1 MFAVLWLGQFAA
13 TAGLTVVVPL
23 LPFYLADLGTPSGD
37 IALWTG
43 ISLAA
48 PAVTQMLTGP
58 LWGAV
63 GDRYGRKAMVVR
75 AHAGLA
81 ISLVLMAMA
90 TTPAAFVAFRLLQG
104 ACGGVVSA
112 TAAFAGTLA
121 TGHRRGRALGGLFG
135 ATAAGALLGPLAG
148 GVLAGTWGFG
158 PIFVTVAALLVCSS
172 VAAAWLLIEPE
183 PTPEPTPESDPERE
197 SGAGY
202 TATGSQ
208 GGASLRPAPLR
219 AAPLREAA
227 GILVGRADT
236 RNVLLAGLAGQAAIY
251 ALVVVFAPQVQRI
264 TGSMA
269 DAAVWVG
276 MLQATTWAASWA
288 GGPWWGRYND
298 RASAQRGF
306 AIAAACCAIA
316 TALQVVV
323 TSVELLIP
331 LRLVQGFCFAAFLQ
345 SVLHVASGRVRQ
357 RLSGTAFGFSTGV
370 LDLGQVVGPLFG
382 AAIAVTLPP
391 VGAFGVIGVV
401 LGIAALLAVRSAVQ
415 QGGHDPTPVAPE
427 PRSAHV

>member
-1 MFAVLWLGQFAA
+1 MTEQRQTFAVLWLGQFAA

-23 LPFYLADLGTPSGD
+23 LPFYLAQLGTPPGD

-43 ISLAA
+43 VSLAA
-48 PAVTQMLTGP
+48 PAVTQMITGP

-81 ISLVLMAMA
+81 ISLVLMALA
-90 TTPAAFVAFRLLQG
+90 TTPGAFLAFRLLQG

-112 TAAFAGTLA
+112 TATYASTLA
-121 TGHRRGRALGGLFG
+121 AEDRRGRVLGGLFG

-158 PIFVTVAALLVCSS
+158 PIFVTVAGLLACSS
-172 VAAAWLLIEPE
+172 VAAAWLLTEPE
-183 PTPEPTPESDPERE
+183 RLPASGER
-197 SGAGY
+197 
-202 TATGSQ
+202 
-208 GGASLRPAPLR
+208 APLR
-219 AAPLREAA
+219 AAAGVLLR
-227 GILVGRADT
+227 RPDT

-251 ALVVVFAPQVQRI
+251 ALVVVFAPQIHRI
-264 TGSMA
+264 TGSIA
-269 DAAVWVG
+269 DAAMWVG
-276 MLQATTWAASWA
+276 VLQATTWAASWA

-298 RASAQRGF
+298 RALAQRGF

-316 TALQVVV
+316 ATLQAVV

-331 LRLVQGFCFAAFLQ
+331 LRMVQGFCFAAFLQ
-345 SVLHVASGRVRQ
+345 SVLHVTSARVRE

-370 LDLGQVVGPLFG
+370 LDFGQVVGPLFG
-382 AAIAVTLPP
+382 AVIAVTLPP
-391 VGAFGVIGVV
+391 VGAFGAIGVL
-401 LGIAALLAVRSAVQ
+401 LGIAALLAVRSA
-415 QGGHDPTPVAPE
+415 GRHSHAPITVAPE

>member
-1 MFAVLWLGQFAA
+1 MTQPKRMFAVLWLGQFAA

-23 LPFYLADLGTPSGD
+23 LPFYLASLGTPPGD

-43 ISLAA
+43 IALAA

-81 ISLVLMAMA
+81 ISLVLMATA
-90 TTPAAFVAFRLLQG
+90 STPAAFVAFRLLQG

-158 PIFVTVAALLVCSS
+158 PIFVTVAALLACSS
-172 VAAAWLLIEPE
+172 VAAGWLLTEPE
-183 PTPEPTPESDPERE
+183 PEPDTERE
-197 SGAGY
+197 PGAGR
-202 TATGSQ
+202 TAT
-208 GGASLRPAPLR
+208 ASEGAPLR

-227 GILVGRADT
+227 GILVSRADT

-251 ALVVVFAPQVQRI
+251 ALVVVFAPQVHRI
-264 TGSMA
+264 TGSIA

-298 RASAQRGF
+298 RAPAQRGF
-306 AIAAACCAIA
+306 AIAAACCAVA
-316 TALQVVV
+316 TALQAAV

-391 VGAFGVIGVV
+391 VGAFGVIGLV

-415 QGGHDPTPVAPE
+415 RDGHDPTTTARPE